1 LNKSKSAASKTYQ
14 DTQPLNDLIIDAI
27 QDIKGKKIV
36 KLDLRHID
44 DAPTDFFII
53 CQGDS
58 TTQIKA
64 IANNIDKR
72 VKDELNTKASHIEGL
87 VGAKWILVDFFT
99 TVVHVFYH
107 ETRDFYD
114 LEDLWSDAHTQY
126 YEDIA

>member
-1 LNKSKSAASKTYQ
+1 MNKSNTAVSKTAR

-58 TTQIKA
+58 TTQIKS
-64 IANNIDKR
+64 IATNVEKR
-72 VKDELNTKASHIEGL
+72 MKEEMKEKAAFIEGL
-87 VGAKWILVDFFT
+87 IGAKWILVDFFT

-107 ETRDFYD
+107 ETRDYYD
-114 LEDLWSDAHTQY
+114 LEGLWSDAHVTT
-126 YEDIA
+126 YEDLN